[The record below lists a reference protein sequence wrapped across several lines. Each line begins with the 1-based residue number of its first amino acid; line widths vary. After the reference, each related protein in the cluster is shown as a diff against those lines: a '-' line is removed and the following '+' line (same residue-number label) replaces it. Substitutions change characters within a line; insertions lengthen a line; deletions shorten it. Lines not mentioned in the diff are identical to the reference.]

1 MHSVIFTPMFLS
13 QAKRAG
19 LKDHEIQE
27 ICETLARN
35 PVGGDLITGT
45 GGARKTRH
53 PGRGKGKSGGYR
65 TIHFFGGDDIPLF
78 LLGVYGKG
86 NKGNI
91 SQAEKNTLS
100 SLLPTIAAT
109 YRKGTTQ

>member
-1 MHSVIFTPMFLS
+1 MNSVVFTPIFLS

-19 LKDHEIQE
+19 LKDDEIQE
-27 ICETLARN
+27 ICEALARN
-35 PVGGDLITGT
+35 PIGGDLIRGT
-45 GGARKTRH
+45 GGARKMRH
-53 PGRGKGKSGGYR
+53 SGRGKGKSGGYR

-86 NKGNI
+86 DKGNI
-91 SQAEKNTLS
+91 SQAEKNALS
-100 SLLPTIAAT
+100 NLLPKIAAT